1 MKKYTV
7 LLTLIAIFVLFCACG
22 NTVSDDVTPTP
33 TAIATPTQTSTPT
46 QAGTPTPIPTFNP
59 IFTAPTSAL
68 TPTSTPIP
76 FHQTFE
82 SFVFDGEY
90 THEKLIELVTDF
102 AIASDN
108 EIFTLKQEYFPDSN
122 NLDLKNFGG
131 HYFHEDNLLKLFI
144 YRQGCLYSQN
154 ARGQIIIP
162 VKDVIDFLVNRH
174 FSDPVTVNE
183 KEYSTKYAPYDRYVF
198 DPSLVTIA
206 NYDKEKNVLILD
218 NIPSINITPFAY
230 NVNLLTDI
238 HAYVIG
244 TYGDASLCFRG
255 TYINEKQEEASFN
268 FHIAMNLAKNKNN
281 LPEIMWIVYRSYG
294 WCWHPYS

>member
-7 LLTLIAIFVLFCACG
+7 LLILVSIFALFCACG
-22 NTVSDDVTPTP
+22 NSAADDATPTP
-33 TAIATPTQTSTPT
+33 TAIATPTQASTPTATSTSTNTPTPTQTSTP
-46 QAGTPTPIPTFNP
+46 
-59 IFTAPTSAL
+59 
-68 TPTSTPIP
+68 TPIP

-82 SFVFDGEY
+82 SLVFDGEY

-108 EIFTLKQEYFPDSN
+108 KIFEVKAVPLYPN
-122 NLDLKNFGG
+122 NPSENYHPSGG
-131 HYFHEDNLLKLFI
+131 DFSEDNLFKLFI
-144 YRQGCLYSQN
+144 YRQGRLYSQN
-154 ARGQIIIP
+154 ARGQFVIP

-198 DPSLVTIA
+198 DPTLVTIA
-206 NYDKEKNVLILD
+206 DYDKEKNVLILD

>member
-46 QAGTPTPIPTFNP
+46 LTPTFKP

-90 THEKLIELVTDF
+90 THEKIIELVTDF

-108 EIFTLKQEYFPDSN
+108 EIFTLRQEYFPDSN
-122 NLDLKNFGG
+122 NLDVKNFGW
-131 HYFHEDNLLKLFI
+131 HYFTEDNLFKLFI
-144 YRQGCLYSQN
+144 YRQGLLYSQN
-154 ARGQIIIP
+154 SRGQFVIP
-162 VKDVIDFLVNRH
+162 VKDVIDFLVDRH
-174 FSDPVTVNE
+174 FCDPVTVNE
-183 KEYSTKYAPYDRYVF
+183 KEFFSPLLPLKRFVF
-198 DPSLVTIA
+198 DPTLVTIA
-206 NYDKEKNVLILD
+206 DYDKEKNVLILD

-230 NVNLLTDI
+230 NVKLLTDI
-238 HAYVIG
+238 HSSVKNS
-244 TYGDASLCFRG
+244 SLCFFG
-255 TYINEKQEEASFN
+255 TYMDENQEEKE
-268 FHIAMNLAKNKNN
+268 FHFSIGTDCKKNKEN
-281 LPEIMWIVYRSYG
+281 LPEIMWIVFRSYS
-294 WCWHPYS
+294 WCGHTYS

>member
-7 LLTLIAIFVLFCACG
+7 LLILIAIFALFCACG

-33 TAIATPTQTSTPT
+33 TAIATPTQASTPT
-46 QAGTPTPIPTFNP
+46 ATSTSTNTPTPTQ
-59 IFTAPTSAL
+59 TSA
-68 TPTSTPIP
+68 PTPIP

-82 SFVFDGEY
+82 SLAFDGEY

-108 EIFTLKQEYFPDSN
+108 KIFEVKAVPLYPNNPSENYHPSGDYF
-122 NLDLKNFGG
+122 
-131 HYFHEDNLLKLFI
+131 YEDNLFKLFI

-218 NIPSINITPFAY
+218 NISSINITPFAY